1 MVASILYFI
10 VFVPFVIWFWRILI
24 IQSRQFLLP
33 LLFSYLGFMFLAF
46 FIGVGLDNEYLEF
59 STYLVPG
66 VGFILA
72 FWFYTLGLIML
83 KNKRDEA
90 RRKLFEDIAQTLV
103 LPLVVALIWFWFN
116 GQDFKIGG

>member
-1 MVASILYFI
+1 
-10 VFVPFVIWFWRILI
+10 
-24 IQSRQFLLP
+24 
-33 LLFSYLGFMFLAF
+33 MFLAF